1 MFEMTLDEDESVI
14 DKSWSK
20 IKHRSG
26 FFLKFDR
33 DSENAKLGMFFS
45 FILTNAKKLRLYV
58 FLATYNTSIG

>member
-1 MFEMTLDEDESVI
+1 MFEMILYEDESVI

-33 DSENAKLGMFFS
+33 DSENAELGKFFS
-45 FILTNAKKLRLYV
+45 FILTNALKLRPYE
-58 FLATYNTSIG
+58 FLEPVCCKKR